1 MAVEELV
8 EVGLGKPA
16 PETAPVESTGY
27 KPVLVIPV
35 NDGLDIPKLFR
46 PESFKP
52 VAPVPKLVVTPV
64 APVESVVPVAPVES
78 VVPVAPLESVK
89 PVLLEPVAPV

>member
-16 PETAPVESTGY
+16 PVEEPAESTGY
-27 KPVLVIPV
+27 KPVFVIPV
-35 NDGLDIPKLFR
+35 NDGLEIPKLFR

-64 APVESVVPVAPVES
+64 APVEEVVPVAPVE
-78 VVPVAPLESVK
+78 
-89 PVLLEPVAPV
+89 PVAPV

>member
-16 PETAPVESTGY
+16 PEKAPVESTGY
-27 KPVLVIPV
+27 KPVFVSPV
-35 NDGLDIPKLFR
+35 NDGLVMPKLFR

-52 VAPVPKLVVTPV
+52 EAPVPKLVVTPV
-64 APVESVVPVAPVES
+64 APVEEVVPVAPVES
-78 VVPVAPLESVK
+78 VESVK